1 MPLILFLFFV
11 IIPIIEIT
19 LFIYVGD
26 AIGIAAT
33 LALVIVTA
41 IIGTW
46 LLNLQGFAALERAK
60 RALAEGRAPVDSVID
75 GVCLL
80 LAGAFLLTPGFLT
93 DGLGF
98 LLFVPQFRRWLA
110 KTLVRRLMRSS
121 NVEFSVF
128 GLDPDD
134 QQNPSPGGYGNGRGG
149 HGRNHGGEGPI
160 IDLEAETVEPK
171 KPSSVPESGGSND
184 PGNKKS
190 DNSPWQKPRS

>member
-33 LALVIVTA
+33 LALVIITA

-46 LLNLQGFAALERAK
+46 LLNLQGFAALERTK
-60 RALAEGRAPVDSVID
+60 LALAEGRAPVDSVID

-110 KTLVRRLMRSS
+110 KSLVQRLMRSS

-128 GLDPDD
+128 GLDPED
-134 QQNPSPGGYGNGRGG
+134 QHNPPPGG
-149 HGRNHGGEGPI
+149 HGRGGRGEGPI
-160 IDLEAETVEPK
+160 IDLEAETVEPR
-171 KPSSVPESGGSND
+171 KPSSVPESGGSEG
-184 PGNKKS
+184 PGKKKS
-190 DNSPWQKPRS
+190 HNSPWQKPRS

>member
-33 LALVIVTA
+33 LALVIITA

-60 RALAEGRAPVDSVID
+60 LALAEGRAPVDSVID

-110 KTLVRRLMRSS
+110 KSLVQRLMRSS

-128 GLDPDD
+128 GLDPED
-134 QQNPSPGGYGNGRGG
+134 QHNPPPGDHGRGG
-149 HGRNHGGEGPI
+149 RGEGPI
-160 IDLEAETVEPK
+160 IDLEAETVEPR
-171 KPSSVPESGGSND
+171 KPSSVPESGGSEG
-184 PGNKKS
+184 PGKKKS
-190 DNSPWQKPRS
+190 HNSPWQKPRS